1 MKKQPKENDLR
12 IKYHPE
18 VTKRQWWLERFYNDK
33 WWLITDFVSKQ
44 GASTAKNQLLGRE
57 WKRNTQQGGMLVMIL
72 SEILTGFN

>member
-33 WWLITDFVSKQ
+33 WWLVTDFISKQ

-57 WKRNTQQGGMLVMIL
+57 
-72 SEILTGFN
+72 